1 MKGQISAAMIAPLV
15 ESAVAI
21 CDAMFEG
28 KQPECRTRPS
38 PIFPAESPAVKDGRD
53 HFPIGDV
60 AHGRNALAR
69 AAAFTSAPEWYSG
82 SLETFRKKVS
92 AAVHKKFPSIDN

>member
-1 MKGQISAAMIAPLV
+1 MIAPLV

-82 SLETFRKKVS
+82 LLETFRKKVS